1 MKIKAALA
9 REKGK
14 VTIEELEL
22 GAPRPGEVLV
32 KMVASGICHTDF
44 TTLNLE
50 VPTELPLVLG
60 HEGVGI
66 VEEVGPGVST
76 LWPGDHVIMSYPSC
90 GKCESCLQGHPYACD
105 DSTALFFSGFY
116 ADGDR
121 RITDGRGEK
130 VGALFGQGSFAD
142 HCIIA
147 ERNAV
152 KVDPEVELKSLCSL
166 ACGAQT
172 GAGAVLNR
180 MKPMPGDSLVVFG
193 CGAVGISAV
202 MAGKLA
208 GCSTIIA
215 VDIVPSRLEL
225 ARECGAT
232 HVINGREFED
242 ISQEVKRL
250 TGGKGANFA
259 LEASGVPA
267 LVTQMLQSVKKE
279 GLAVLVSFVS
289 GPVEIDTTMLFVGP
303 CISFAG
309 TVEGASNP
317 PIFIPKLVQYFKE
330 GKFPVDKLATYYS
343 FEDIHQAMEDARSGK
358 AIKPILLF

>member
-60 HEGVGI
+60 HEGVGV

-76 LWPGDHVIMSYPSC
+76 LQPGDHVIMSYPSC

-225 ARECGAT
+225 ARDCGAP

-330 GKFPVDKLATYYS
+330 GKFPVDKLATYYP